1 MPTVLITGANRGIG
15 LEFARQYAAEGW
27 EVLAANRTPF
37 KPMDI
42 VDLGPGTRELRYD
55 GLNEASVADVAAR
68 LKGHAIDVAIMNAGY
83 GDDQQLAPEEIH
95 EAHWQRMMLTN
106 TWAPFRLATLIEE
119 NLKAGEKKTLVEI
132 SSLAASNVTYT
143 GKRQFVYR
151 ASKAALNQLW
161 RSLAAEWKPWGCIC
175 LALRPGLV
183 QTRMTDYAGE
193 LLPEESVTQ
202 LRQVIA
208 NATPEQSGM
217 HINYDGA
224 TVPW

>member
-15 LEFARQYAAEGW
+15 LEFARQYAADGW

-42 VDLGPGTRELRYD
+42 VELGPGARELRYD
-55 GLNEASVADVAAR
+55 GLNEASVADVATR
-68 LKGHAIDVAIMNAGY
+68 LRGHAIDVAIMNAGI
-83 GDDQQLAPEEIH
+83 DDGKELAPEEID

-132 SSLAASNVTYT
+132 SSLAASNGTYA
-143 GKRQFVYR
+143 GKRHFTYR

-161 RSLAAEWKPWGCIC
+161 RSLAMEWKPWGCIC
-175 LALRPGLV
+175 LALRPGRE
-183 QTRMTDYAGE
+183 QTRMLDNAGGPT
-193 LLPEESVTQ
+193 PEESVSAM
-202 LRQVIA
+202 RQVVE
-208 NATPEQSGM
+208 NATSEQSGM
-217 HINYDGA
+217 HINYDG
-224 TVPW
+224 TSVPW